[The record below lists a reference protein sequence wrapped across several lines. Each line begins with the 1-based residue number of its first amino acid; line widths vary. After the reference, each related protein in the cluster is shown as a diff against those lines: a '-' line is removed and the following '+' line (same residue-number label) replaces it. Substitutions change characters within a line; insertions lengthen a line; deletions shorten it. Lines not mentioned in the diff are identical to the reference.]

1 MIISRIVFPPSQI
14 KLIAVDPHNCKNP
27 EDFLVEISQSLAV
40 FVNFYRGRKF
50 SVALGASLNGHDCLF
65 LCLYPKAVRFFR
77 TSRYMLP
84 LPAEFASCYSQLG
97 QGLRAC
103 VDGKDLG
110 RIIYKRLCDLF
121 AFPGVADFFPIKK
134 RHFYQFSQIL
144 SCMQKDRRLPLD
156 KIPQAKRIFSC
167 LSVSNQ
173 ILNFITQRCQ
183 LRNLEFSAT
192 ERGTLTYGDL
202 KQFISQTEAGWRSL
216 GKVLES
222 YLIGFTNTET
232 NGKKNAENEL
242 RHNCALYFIQLT
254 QLTSK
259 AL

>member
-1 MIISRIVFPPSQI
+1 M
-14 KLIAVDPHNCKNP
+14 
-27 EDFLVEISQSLAV
+27 VEISQSLAV

-50 SVALGASLNGHDCLF
+50 SVALGASLNGHDRLF

-97 QGLRAC
+97 QGLRAS

-134 RHFYQFSQIL
+134 RHFYQFSKIL
-144 SCMQKDRRLPLD
+144 SCMQKDRRSPLD
-156 KIPQAKRIFSC
+156 KNPQAKRIFSC
-167 LSVSNQ
+167 LSLSNQ
-173 ILNFITQRCQ
+173 ILKFITQRCQ
-183 LRNLEFSAT
+183 LKNFEFSTT
-192 ERGTLTYGDL
+192 ERVTLTYGDL

-216 GKVLES
+216 GMILES
-222 YLIGFTNTET
+222 YLMIFTNKET
-232 NGKKNAENEL
+232 NGMKNAESKL
-242 RHNCALYFIQLT
+242 GHNSALYFIQLI
-254 QLTSK
+254 SK
-259 AL
+259 AS